1 MENMRKKDLGFGCM
15 RMPLIDPKD
24 TASFDFNRIQQL
36 FDVFLEKGFK
46 YFDVAYT
53 YHGYH
58 AEEAVRRALT
68 ERYPREDF
76 LLATK
81 MPLRDFRDEQDM
93 EDIFQEQL
101 EHCGVKFFDCYLLHN
116 MGYNVYAKCCR
127 HHAFEFVQRKKEE
140 GKIKEIGMSF
150 HDTPELLDEI
160 LSRYGAY
167 LDFVQLQVNYLD
179 WEQPNV
185 QSRRCLEIADKYHKP
200 VTVMEPCKG
209 GMLAKIPK
217 EAEELMKSRRPDWT
231 PADWAMRFAAS
242 QEGVSRVLSGMN
254 DMAQVEDNARTF
266 TGFEP
271 LDETEYEIIWQAAE
285 IINSRT
291 EISCTG
297 CGYCSHGCPKK
308 IAIPQYFSLYN
319 NIMQMD
325 GNASSQNAYYF
336 NLAAGHGKCSDC
348 IMCGQCEKACPQKL
362 PIRSYLKQVAQK
374 FESGAA
380 FPVRK

>member
-1 MENMRKKDLGFGCM
+1 MKMIRKKDLGFGCM
-15 RMPLIDPKD
+15 RMPLIDSED
-24 TASFDFNRIQQL
+24 TTSFDFNRIEQL
-36 FDVFLEKGFK
+36 FDAFIQKGFT

-58 AEEAVRRALT
+58 AEEAVRKALT

-81 MPLRDFRDEQDM
+81 MPLRDFRDEPDM
-93 EDIFQEQL
+93 EAIFQEQL

-116 MGYNVYAKCCR
+116 MGQNVYAKCCR

-160 LSRYGAY
+160 LSKYGMY

-185 QSRRCLEIADKYHKP
+185 QSRRCLEIANKYHKP

-209 GMLAKIPK
+209 GMLAKVPREVEK
-217 EAEELMKSRRPDWT
+217 LMKSRRPDWK

-242 QEGVSRVLSGMN
+242 QEGVFRVLSGMN
-254 DMAQVEDNARTF
+254 DMAQVESNARTF
-266 TGFEP
+266 AEFEP

-297 CGYCSHGCPKK
+297 CGYCTHGCPKN

-319 NIMQMD
+319 NRMQME
-325 GNASSQNAYYF
+325 GNASSHSTYYF

-362 PIRSYLKQVAQK
+362 PIRSYLKKAARK